1 MIIFLPFIALSFN
14 GVLNIN
20 TPVVEDYIYS
30 TEVGEVIR
38 SSNTQDRAV
47 NQGDFLLS
55 YSAESTGKLVNIRST
70 LNGEITY
77 RSKLKKGSK
86 FAQGELL
93 FKVKG
98 AEVYGILK
106 LEGNYLFD
114 VDPVVGTLLCAET
127 YSFPLEIIKVNKKV
141 ILVSIKVHN
150 TDSLKN
156 ISSGA
161 QEFQVCEE

>member
-1 MIIFLPFIALSFN
+1 MIIFLPFIALSLN

-30 TEVGEVIR
+30 TEVGEVVR
-38 SSNTQDRAV
+38 SSNTQDRVV

-55 YSAESTGKLVNIRST
+55 YSAESTGKLVNISST

-98 AEVYGILK
+98 NEVYGILQ
-106 LEGNYLFD
+106 LEDNYIFD
-114 VDPVVGTLLCAET
+114 VLPVGGTLLCAEA

-156 ISSGA
+156 ISSGT